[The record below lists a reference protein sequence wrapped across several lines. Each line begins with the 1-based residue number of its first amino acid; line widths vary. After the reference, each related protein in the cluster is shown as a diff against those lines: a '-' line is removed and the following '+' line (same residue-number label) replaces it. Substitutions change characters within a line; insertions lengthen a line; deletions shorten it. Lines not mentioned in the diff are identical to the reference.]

1 MAIQPVNSPDN
12 PQQPYTRQDM
22 FIPDQLIA
30 GNLKVVS
37 DNDAV
42 ISGSAPLIR
51 GTVMGRSN
59 YGTITGT
66 PGKAFAAGTIT
77 ITAAGPVAGD
87 TLTIQGTAITFAL
100 PVTNV
105 QPPPYTVYI
114 GSSSAVTAQ
123 NLQNFLEN
131 SLDTNLSKLSYT
143 LSGSVITATAQIP
156 GTAGN
161 AYTLATSDTSAFTL
175 SGATLS
181 GGTANTGN
189 ATVSAISG
197 GPSLKSGNYVATC
210 LTATTAQ
217 VVDPTGDEIGVAT
230 FGTAFV
236 DAQIDFTIT
245 AGGTPCVAGD
255 AFVFAA
261 APQTAGS
268 VWKLCQASAT
278 DGSNIPAGI
287 LADYSDPS
295 AGSVRGGVYIMG
307 EFNQQYITLDPSI
320 SLSVAKAALAKTA
333 CYLKSVVSAAD
344 PS

>member
-1 MAIQPVNSPDN
+1 MTIQPVNSPDN

-37 DNDAV
+37 DNDA
-42 ISGSAPLIR
+42 IIAGSAPLVR

-59 YGTITGT
+59 FGAITGT
-66 PGKAFAAGTIT
+66 AGNAFANGTIVVT
-77 ITAAGPVAGD
+77 TAGPAAGD
-87 TLTIQGTAITFAL
+87 TLTIQGTAITFQNQ
-100 PVTNV
+100 VSNV
-105 QPPPYTVYI
+105 DPPPATVYI

-131 SLDTNLSKLSYT
+131 STDTNLSKLTYS
-143 LSGSVITATAQIP
+143 LSGSTITATAAIP

-161 AYTLATSDTSAFTL
+161 AYTLATSDSSAFTL

-189 ATVSAISG
+189 ATLSAMTA
-197 GPSLKSGNYVATC
+197 GPATKSGNYVATC

-217 VVDPTGDEIGVAT
+217 VVDPNGDEIGVAT
-230 FGTAFV
+230 FGTAFT
-236 DAQIDFTIT
+236 DAQINFTIT

-255 AFVFAA
+255 KFVFTA
-261 APQTAGS
+261 APTAGS
-268 VWKLCQASAT
+268 VYKLCQAGAT
-278 DGSNIPAGI
+278 DGSNVPAGI
-287 LADYSDPS
+287 LADYADPS
-295 AGSVRGGVYIMG
+295 GGNVRGGIYIMG
-307 EFNQQYITLDPSI
+307 EFNAQKVIIDPSI
-320 SLSVAKAALAKTA
+320 SLATA
-333 CYLKSVVSAAD
+333 IAMLKNRSIFLKNTVSADD